1 MPARTPPAIIA
12 RLNREMM
19 AIGQSD
25 EAKRHIGALGI
36 VSTPSTPEALGEFNR
51 RELELWARIA
61 AEANV
66 AKE

>member
-1 MPARTPPAIIA
+1 MVS
-12 RLNREMM
+12 
-19 AIGQSD
+19 IGQSD

-36 VSTPSTPEALGEFNR
+36 VSTTSTPEALGEFNR